1 MLRPGWGCEEAV
13 YRVVA
18 QSPTFGRVVLVF
30 YRPKG
35 GKERVESLIVVGL
48 PLRACEAMRAYHR
61 HHWIEEFWKVQKG
74 VLQVSASSLRGRAGA
89 LAGVGIKIR
98 AYVLLTV
105 VRRGLKKLR
114 RFSPLTL
121 YQLVHLC
128 PQCVDMRAFL
138 REHFQARIPAD
149 YGLDQALARL

>member
-1 MLRPGWGCEEAV
+1 
-13 YRVVA
+13 VA

-98 AYVLLTV
+98 AYVLLTL
-105 VRRGLKKLR
+105 VRRVQVGKPMPGVFEVSRKVPIGVAIEDLLLIAECSLEGEWEGQVRYLPLR
-114 RFSPLTL
+114 
-121 YQLVHLC
+121 
-128 PQCVDMRAFL
+128 
-138 REHFQARIPAD
+138 
-149 YGLDQALARL
+149 

>member
-1 MLRPGWGCEEAV
+1 
-13 YRVVA
+13 VA

-105 VRRGLKKLR
+105 VRRVQVGKPMPGVFEVSRKVPIGVAIEDLLLIAECSLEGEWEGQVRYLPLR
-114 RFSPLTL
+114 
-121 YQLVHLC
+121 
-128 PQCVDMRAFL
+128 
-138 REHFQARIPAD
+138 
-149 YGLDQALARL
+149 